1 MAAARG
7 VCGVAAPGAQEV
19 GVGARRAVLPESS
32 AQNPLTVID
41 DAVRLAGRTAIR
53 LARAIPVVGN
63 RFGAPPHLDL
73 DGRVVFVTGAARGLG
88 AQIARQAHARGAQ
101 VALVGRTLKPL
112 EDLAAELGDG
122 AAAFE
127 ADVTDAPALR
137 RAAEGAVAAF
147 GGIDVVVANAGIAPP
162 SETVA
167 TIDPDEFEHTVE
179 VDLLGQWRTVRATLP
194 AVIAAR
200 GHIAFVGSI
209 YAFFNG
215 VLAAPYAVSK
225 AGVEQLSRALRVE
238 LAQHG
243 VTAGIAYLG
252 FIDTDLTSDAFADEH
267 AAAIRSA
274 APGFIT
280 RPMSAESAAAAVLSG
295 VERRAAQVTAPAWVG
310 PVLAARSLTTA
321 VMDDVLMHN
330 PRVSDAVLSA
340 EDDVAQRDS

>member
-1 MAAARG
+1 M
-7 VCGVAAPGAQEV
+7 
-19 GVGARRAVLPESS
+19 
-32 AQNPLTVID
+32 
-41 DAVRLAGRTAIR
+41 RLAGRSAMR
-53 LARAIPVVGN
+53 LVRAIPVVGS
-63 RFGAPPHLDL
+63 RFGAPPRLDL

-88 AQIARQAHARGAQ
+88 AQIARAAHARGAR
-101 VALVGRTLKPL
+101 VALVGRTLGPL

-122 AAAFE
+122 AASFK
-127 ADVTDAPALR
+127 ADVTDAAALQ
-137 RAAEGAVAAF
+137 RAADGAVAAF
-147 GGIDVVVANAGIAPP
+147 GGIDVVIANAGIAPP

-167 TIDPDEFEHTVE
+167 TIDPDDFEHTVE

-194 AVIAAR
+194 AVIARR
-200 GHIAFVGSI
+200 GHIALVGSI

-280 RPMSAESAAAAVLSG
+280 RPMSAEAAADAVLSG
-295 VERRAAQVTAPAWVG
+295 VERRAAQVTAPGWVG
-310 PVLAARSLTTA
+310 PLLAARTLTTA
-321 VMDDVLMHN
+321 VMDDVLIHN
-330 PRVSDAVLSA
+330 PRVNGAIRSA
-340 EDDVAQRDS
+340 EAVASQSDS